1 MRDRNLDLI
10 GFTSVLDL
18 MVASGKPIVGHN
30 MLLDLMQCFDK
41 FHAPLPP
48 RCASFLHDLHAWIS
62 VHGAELFD
70 TKEMVTHAMQHL
82 DAFSNRLEHSGLEH
96 VFETLSKNPF
106 HGPAVHFTKTDSAV
120 HAHQAGYDAFMT
132 GFVFLR
138 VCSAMGVRNDSL
150 AALASGTIDA
160 RDDKLMQPFRQALHV
175 SHLLP
180 ATTLRL
186 PGPFPKDCETHS
198 RAHFVRLELTRTP
211 AQGLKSFHIKQCLG
225 WALNLPAQGQ
235 KLGVH
240 WEGRKRVFVALPSPE
255 LALQL
260 LELHRETKQCE
271 GSVKDPMPS
280 IGCVD
285 LFPCESSDALSQKED
300 PTADDEQTTESSS
313 KRRRTHAGETDD

>member
-30 MLLDLMQCFDK
+30 LLLDLMQCFHK

-48 RCASFLHDLHAWIS
+48 CCASFLRELHAWIS
-62 VHGAELFD
+62 AHGAELFD

-82 DAFSNRLEHSGLEH
+82 DAFADRLEHSALEH
-96 VFETLSKNPF
+96 VFETLSRNPF
-106 HGPAVHFTKTDSAV
+106 HGPAVHYVHTTAASAV
-120 HAHQAGYDAFMT
+120 QAHQAGYDAFMT

-138 VCSAMGVRNDSL
+138 VCNAMGVQNDSL
-150 AALASGTIDA
+150 SALTSGRMDA
-160 RDDKLMQPFRQALHV
+160 HDEKLLKPFRQALHV

-211 AQGLKSFHIKQCLG
+211 AQGLKSFHIKQCIG

-235 KLGVH
+235 KLDVH
-240 WEGRKRVFVALPSPE
+240 WEGRKRVFVALPSRK

-260 LELHRETKQCE
+260 LELHQGTKQCQ
-271 GSVKDPMPS
+271 GSIKDPMPS

-285 LFPCESSDALSQKED
+285 LFPCESSDALSHEEPAHITSSTKRQRTQASETED
-300 PTADDEQTTESSS
+300 
-313 KRRRTHAGETDD
+313 